1 MLGSITLHD
10 ISLLRKL
17 ADRKGRKSSQNSPIR
32 FLQNAMCH
40 VCGHPRHASIIRTLH
55 SSMPKSFTWS
65 PTDKGGM
72 RRAYRA
78 SKHSKSAAMASPV
91 STERLASFH
100 TLFVVLCGV
109 PSRLNGSSRR
119 ASPCLGDMHIADCSH
134 LPCSQR
140 KRAAMRGS
148 RPQTAQLTSRKRN
161 RDHMRASLLRNKECC
176 PSLSNLTRAFE
187 GISCEYSQRCMYEM
201 TFMMH
206 SAGLYRALWQH
217 VETLQGIV
225 VFIESETSFAAH
237 CGCTR
242 CYSLSAPRRTTHGG
256 GRRAAATAR
265 QEVR

>member
-32 FLQNAMCH
+32 VLQNAMCH

-72 RRAYRA
+72 SRAYRA

-100 TLFVVLCGV
+100 TLFVVLCGML
-109 PSRLNGSSRR
+109 SRLNGSSRR

-140 KRAAMRGS
+140 RRAAMRGS
-148 RPQTAQLTSRKRN
+148 RPQTAQPISCKRD
-161 RDHMRASLLRNKECC
+161 RDHMRASLFRDTECC
-176 PSLSNLTRAFE
+176 PSVSDPSRASE
-187 GISCEYSQRCMYEM
+187 GIFGEYSHRC
-201 TFMMH
+201 
-206 SAGLYRALWQH
+206 
-217 VETLQGIV
+217 I
-225 VFIESETSFAAH
+225 
-237 CGCTR
+237 CTK
-242 CYSLSAPRRTTHGG
+242 
-256 GRRAAATAR
+256 
-265 QEVR
+265 